1 MYRGFILFMYMVFIF
16 IYVQGVLF
24 CLCTGGSILYIN
36 RRFSVSQEVRLTT
49 TGPTYNT
56 YRAKISSM
64 TGNENTE
71 EVIKLLII
79 NKKDAKFNQ
88 IILFQSDILYF
99 KFGFKGVIIAEK
111 AQLSS
116 KFQVGITF
124 SNKQLLVHKHRWILF
139 KCFREQA
146 ASWPQGA
153 TGEER
158 STGYVQSC

>member
-1 MYRGFILFMYMVFIF
+1 MKRCERLITVYIISEIKKKYRVVQLQRFNVSFAAELYQII
-16 IYVQGVLF
+16 IY
-24 CLCTGGSILYIN
+24 
-36 RRFSVSQEVRLTT
+36 
-49 TGPTYNT
+49 
-56 YRAKISSM
+56 
-64 TGNENTE
+64 
-71 EVIKLLII
+71 
-79 NKKDAKFNQ
+79 KK

-158 STGYVQSC
+158 TTGYVQSC